1 VRTLRWSQ
9 WGLGQVGGFVVYP
22 MMVSGLGQV
31 GWGCVGQVGGLL
43 GPGEWLFG
51 PGELGCLGRSGL
63 CLSSVRAGECGSI
76 SGGCV
81 CACLVMENDSHLLFS
96 LTHKN

>member
-43 GPGEWLFG
+43 GPGEWLG
-51 PGELGCLGRSGL
+51 QVNGCLGQVSWVVWARVG
-63 CLSSVRAGECGSI
+63 
-76 SGGCV
+76 
-81 CACLVMENDSHLLFS
+81 CACPQLGQASVVASVVGVFVPAL
-96 LTHKN
+96 